1 MAFCKNCGAYIPDG
15 QNVCVACGVKEGAAQ
30 QQKQDFRE
38 ILEEKQKAQQEANK
52 KWAEDAYKDYKQN
65 STHKTSTSAYAA
77 EHKTNTNKERKKPR
91 EESMKTFGKV
101 LSILSY
107 VSVCCFLPFFFTKDD
122 EFTKFHGKQG
132 ILLLIL
138 SAIIAVLRG
147 IPGVPFVLGAFRI
160 YLMYV
165 GIKNVLNN
173 KMEVLPYIGKYAE
186 KF

>member
-1 MAFCKNCGAYIPDG
+1 MAFCGNCGAYIPDG
-15 QNVCVACGVKEGAAQ
+15 QKVCVACGAKGGAAQ
-30 QQKQDFRE
+30 QEKQDFRKT
-38 ILEEKQKAQQEANK
+38 LEEKQKVQQEANK

-65 STHKTSTSAYAA
+65 SEHKTSTSAYAS
-77 EHKTNTNKERKKPR
+77 EQKTNKSKKKTR

-107 VSVCCFLPFFFTKDD
+107 VSVCCFLPFLFTKED
-122 EFTKFHGKQG
+122 EFAKFHGKQG

-138 SAIIAVLRG
+138 SAIID
-147 IPGVPFVLGAFRI
+147 ILGGLSTVAFLLSAFRL

-165 GIKNVLNN
+165 GIKNVLND
-173 KMEVLPYIGKYAE
+173 KMEKLPYIGKYAD